1 MRHQMELQATQL
13 AVLQQQAGQRGDGDK
28 LTELEL
34 DEDIACCIPPHLQ
47 LAPPDPK
54 ERRKIISKYPNV
66 HIPKSIKDENGL
78 AAQAIGS
85 NGKDCINI
93 KKWVTERYPATRREH
108 LEVVRV
114 AAGAWQ
120 RAGQLK
126 QADPAA
132 AFDLMVT
139 ALRDIIALSC
149 ESAQVAAKL
158 QLKQVLEAAGQTS
171 AFSLIDLSVN
181 TVQIDFDNT
190 NVLQQAHLDA
200 FAELK
205 TFRGAI
211 EATRPKGQQHKP
223 NHQGGGGGGYN
234 NSGRGKGGGG
244 KGGKG
249 GKGGGKGGRGG
260 KGGASPGGAAPMQQS
275 SPNGP

>member
-1 MRHQMELQATQL
+1 VYL
-13 AVLQQQAGQRGDGDK
+13 
-28 LTELEL
+28 
-34 DEDIACCIPPHLQ
+34 
-47 LAPPDPK
+47 PK
-54 ERRKIISKYPNV
+54 C
-66 HIPKSIKDENGL
+66 IKDENGL

-85 NGKDCINI
+85 SSKDCVNI
-93 KKWVTERYPATRREH
+93 KKWVTERYPATQREH

-114 AAGAWQ
+114 AASAWQ
-120 RAGQLK
+120 RAGQLRTSDP
-126 QADPAA
+126 QAAS
-132 AFDLMVT
+132 DLMVS

-149 ESAQVAAKL
+149 ESAQCAAKL

-171 AFSLIDLSVN
+171 ALSLIDLSAD
-181 TVQIDFDNT
+181 TVQIDFDNN

-200 FAELK
+200 FSELK

-211 EATRPKGQQHKP
+211 EASRPKGQQNKP
-223 NHQGGGGGGYN
+223 PSSGGGGGGYN
-234 NSGRGKGGGG
+234 ASGRGKGGGG

-260 KGGASPGGAAPMQQS
+260 KGASPGGAAPMQQS